1 MKQSI
6 FFLTM
11 ISAAYAGAA
20 SAQDQG
26 FYAGLGIGRSSA
38 DVTEITRQDILNNG
52 FSSLTAFQNG
62 SSKSDTAWKI
72 FGGFR
77 LNPNVAAELF
87 YTNLGKFTSDA
98 SGNVA
103 TGSSSPVSFNL
114 DSKLKITGFGVAAL
128 LGAPLSDQWNVF
140 AKPGLLR
147 WDAKYTSTGTSPG
160 TPSSITSISKSGT
173 SPSFGVGTSYAFT
186 DNLSARLEWE
196 RYFDVGDKNTDVGKS
211 SVNLF
216 ALSVQFTP

>member
-11 ISAAYAGAA
+11 ISAAYAGVA

-38 DVTEITRQDILNNG
+38 DVTEISRQDILNSG
-52 FSSLTAFQNG
+52 FTSLSTFQSG

-72 FGGFR
+72 FGGYRFS
-77 LNPNVAAELF
+77 PNIAAEFF
-87 YTNLGKFTSDA
+87 YANLGKFSRDA
-98 SGNVA
+98 SGNGA
-103 TGSSSPVSFNL
+103 TSGSSSVNFSLN
-114 DSKLKITGFGVAAL
+114 SELKITGFGVAAL

-140 AKPGLLR
+140 AKPGLLF
-147 WDAKYTSTGTSPG
+147 WDAKRTSTTTATGGTQSG
-160 TPSSITSISKSGT
+160 SISKNGT

-186 DNLSARLEWE
+186 DKLSARLEWE
-196 RYFDVGDKNTDVGKS
+196 RYFEVGDKSTTDKS
-211 SVNLF
+211 DVNLF